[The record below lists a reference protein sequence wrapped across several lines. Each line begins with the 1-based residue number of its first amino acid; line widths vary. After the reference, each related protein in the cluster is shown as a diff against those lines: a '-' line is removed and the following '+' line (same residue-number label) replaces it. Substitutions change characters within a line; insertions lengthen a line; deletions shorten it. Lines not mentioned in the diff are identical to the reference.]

1 MKPLKLL
8 AIVQKSKP
16 RIEFKNL
23 IPLKDKGNVRLM
35 KGEKIVQV
43 IVNVVS

>member
-8 AIVQKSKP
+8 CIVNKSSPK
-16 RIEFKNL
+16 IEFNNL
-23 IPLKDKGNVRLM
+23 IKVKDKKNVRLM

-43 IVNVVS
+43 EVKVV

>member
-1 MKPLKLL
+1 MKTLKL
-8 AIVQKSKP
+8 ACVISKVKP
-16 RIEFKNL
+16 QILFKNL

-43 IVNVVS
+43 EVNVVS